1 MAHCNRMQQTGTHC
15 HTLQHA
21 PTHCNALQHT
31 ATHCNTLQ
39 HTARHCKTLQD
50 TATHHNTLGS
60 FIYTNCNKL
69 QQTATRAT
77 KCNTLQHTAAHC
89 NTLQLPRPHCNT
101 LWTHFITV
109 QHTSIPLRDTLQSSA
124 MGWLRLEALKI
135 TGLFC
140 RISSLLWGSFAKE
153 TCNFKEPTYCSDF
166 VHLATLCAHLIG
178 QDQRI
183 V

>member
-1 MAHCNRMQQTGTHC
+1 MPHHIATHC
-15 HTLQHA
+15 DT
-21 PTHCNALQHT
+21 LQHT
-31 ATHCNTLQ
+31 ARHCNTPQ
-39 HTARHCKTLQD
+39 HTARHCKTLQH
-50 TATHHNTLGS
+50 TTTHLDCFS
-60 FIYTNCNKL
+60 I
-69 QQTATRAT
+69 QTATRAT

-109 QHTSIPLRDTLQSSA
+109 QHTSIPLRDTLQSPA